1 MVSEEVL
8 KILFGFVKREWPYC
22 YCYCVNF
29 IFTLREPNVYKPH
42 GFFFGFLATFIC
54 FCVTVLFHRY
64 LYFVVNQIKLQSY
77 KVTNS
82 TIALTVAILTP
93 TSPIDINVLTRSA
106 LVLETKDSIVSRVTN
121 LNNKNN
127 VSKPR
132 CLRYSALF
140 ALTVARGLD
149 DVLKNRLKIFRRL
162 CNKTSV

>member
-1 MVSEEVL
+1 MSISLMVFL
-8 KILFGFVKREWPYC
+8 G
-22 YCYCVNF
+22 
-29 IFTLREPNVYKPH
+29 
-42 GFFFGFLATFIC
+42 GFLANFIG
-54 FCVTVLFHRY
+54 FCVTVLFYRY

-82 TIALTVAILTP
+82 TIALTIAILTP

-162 CNKTSV
+162 WNETSV

>member
-1 MVSEEVL
+1 MSISLMVSFSASSPL
-8 KILFGFVKREWPYC
+8 
-22 YCYCVNF
+22 
-29 IFTLREPNVYKPH
+29 
-42 GFFFGFLATFIC
+42 
-54 FCVTVLFHRY
+54 VTVLFYRY

-82 TIALTVAILTP
+82 TIALTIAILTP

>member
-1 MVSEEVL
+1 M
-8 KILFGFVKREWPYC
+8 
-22 YCYCVNF
+22 
-29 IFTLREPNVYKPH
+29 
-42 GFFFGFLATFIC
+42 
-54 FCVTVLFHRY
+54 
-64 LYFVVNQIKLQSY
+64 VNQIKLQSY

-82 TIALTVAILTP
+82 TIALTIAILTP

-106 LVLETKDSIVSRVTN
+106 LVLETKDSIVSRITN

-162 CNKTSV
+162 WNKTSV

>member
-22 YCYCVNF
+22 YCYCVNL

-54 FCVTVLFHRY
+54 FCVTVLFYRY

-82 TIALTVAILTP
+82 TIALTIAILTP